1 MKKLLLLLSLSLAI
15 QMPLHAQNYL
25 PGNPVLDSL
34 VTVFTDKVNA
44 DSVQAYMQSLE
55 DFGTRFCLA
64 DNRREVAEWIQNK
77 FISFGYEDTRLD
89 SFQLSVQY
97 PGWSG
102 NWYHTWQYNVEATY
116 HGYATPDQVY
126 IVGAHHDA
134 IVPSSSNPFL
144 NAPGADDNASGV
156 AGALEIARIMKTY
169 GYVPESTIK
178 FVTFAAEELGLHGAW
193 DYADKAAAENMDIKL
208 MLNNDMISYC
218 TLPESQWK
226 VQIQKYPNSQWATNL
241 AKYIINNFTILGY
254 TETSQSIQYSDSWAF
269 YSNGYPAIFFIED
282 QFTPYYH
289 TVNDLVSTTN
299 KVYAAE
305 MVKISMGMLIYQN
318 GTGLPTSIE
327 ALEAERMA
335 VQLTNYPNP
344 FTNSTAISYKLKE
357 AGQIDISIYNASGRK
372 VESFYS
378 GWQPAGT
385 YSINWDATGLPAG
398 IYLARMETPEGMTFT
413 RLVKY

>member
-1 MKKLLLLLSLSLAI
+1 MKKFLFLLCLMLVT
-15 QMPLHAQNYL
+15 QMPLKAQDYL

-34 VTVFTDKVNA
+34 VTVFTDYINP
-44 DSVQAYMQSLE
+44 DSVQSYMQSLE

-64 DNRREVAEWIQNK
+64 DNRKEVAEWIKNK

-116 HGYATPDQVY
+116 YGHTTPDQVY
-126 IVGAHHDA
+126 ILGAHHDA

-193 DYADKAAAENMDIKL
+193 DYADKAVAQNMDIKL

-241 AKYIINNFTILGY
+241 ARYIINNFTILGIMESTQY
-254 TETSQSIQYSDSWAF
+254 IQYSDSWAF

-289 TVNDLVSTTN
+289 TIYDLVSTTN
-299 KVYAAE
+299 KYYAAE
-305 MVKISMGMLIYQN
+305 MVKISLGMLIYQN
-318 GTGLPTSIE
+318 GTGLPTSTE
-327 ALEAERMA
+327 TLKAESMALQIA
-335 VQLTNYPNP
+335 NFPNP
-344 FTNSTAISYKLKE
+344 FSNHTTISYRLKE
-357 AGQIDISIYNASGRK
+357 AGQVDVSIYNAAGQK
-372 VESFYS
+372 IEVLYS
-378 GWQPAGT
+378 GWQPSGT
-385 YSINWDATGLPAG
+385 NSFNWDATGMQAG
-398 IYLARMETPEGMTFT
+398 IYIARIESHDGVSFT
-413 RLVKY
+413 RLMKH